1 MSTSRHLSRIIALQA
16 LFASEFGRQDDA
28 STFDYICK
36 EFKEKTNDFSFA
48 KMIYEGVRDNENEI
62 HEKIRH
68 YAPEWPIEKIAKIDK
83 VILEIAVYEMT
94 GKGDVPAVVALDEAI
109 ELAKS
114 YGNSNTPKFING
126 VLNALLNDTGS
137 KREAPAA

>member
-16 LFASEFGRQDDA
+16 LFASEFRQQDPA
-28 STFDYICK
+28 EAFEYVCK
-36 EFKEKTNDFSFA
+36 EFKDKTNDFSFA
-48 KMIYEGVRDNENEI
+48 KMIFDGVRENQSDI

-83 VILEIAVYEMT
+83 VILEIAIYEMT

-109 ELAKS
+109 ELSKS
-114 YGNSNTPKFING
+114 YGNQNTPKFING
-126 VLNALLNDTGS
+126 VLNALLNDNGS
-137 KREAPAA
+137 KRETPAA